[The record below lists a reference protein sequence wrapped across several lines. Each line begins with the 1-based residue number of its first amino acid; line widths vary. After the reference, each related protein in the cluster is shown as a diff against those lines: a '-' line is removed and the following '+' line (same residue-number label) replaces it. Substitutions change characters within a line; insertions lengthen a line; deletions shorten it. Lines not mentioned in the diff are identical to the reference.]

1 MDQHTPDLP
10 TPDATPPDAPPPDAP
25 PPDAS
30 DATEVPTD
38 SDVESA
44 THPIA
49 NPDSVTD
56 PSEMPASTAT
66 RREHESEDE
75 REERREERIGARLQ
89 RLVGDEPVL
98 AWTQGWVSREVR
110 LHRLLAARTLDFAVV
125 TDRSLSL
132 FSTGFFTR
140 RPRRRVYNSRFERI
154 FVADDAVA
162 RRRRRR
168 RLRIT
173 SRDAKPLWLE
183 LDGSGRAGAF
193 AAELTTRAKTS
204 QP

>member
-1 MDQHTPDLP
+1 MDQPTPDLP
-10 TPDATPPDAPPPDAP
+10 TPDATPPDAPRPDAR
-25 PPDAS
+25 
-30 DATEVPTD
+30 DATEVPTHP
-38 SDVESA
+38 DVESA
-44 THPIA
+44 PHPIA
-49 NPDSVTD
+49 GPDSVTD

-66 RREHESEDE
+66 RPGRESEDE

-89 RLVGDEPVL
+89 RLVGDERVL
-98 AWTQGWVSREVR
+98 AWTQGWVSREMR
-110 LHRLLAARTLDFAVV
+110 LHRLLAARTLDFAVL

-173 SRDAKPLWLE
+173 SRDAKPLWLV
-183 LDGSGRAGAF
+183 LDGSDRAGAF
-193 AAELTTRAKTS
+193 AVELATRAKTS
-204 QP
+204 QQ